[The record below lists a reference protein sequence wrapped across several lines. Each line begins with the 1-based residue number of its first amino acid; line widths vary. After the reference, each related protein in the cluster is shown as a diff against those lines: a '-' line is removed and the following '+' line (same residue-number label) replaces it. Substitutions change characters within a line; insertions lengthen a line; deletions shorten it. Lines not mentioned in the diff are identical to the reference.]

1 MTGEGQA
8 FNVARR
14 FIHIHLSWGKTLR
27 LVQVGICGLGTVGSG
42 TINLLQRNAALI
54 NPRSNCEIVISQ
66 VGARRDNPNCDT
78 SSLDV
83 SRDIFDVAKNPDIDI
98 VVELIG
104 GTTVARDL
112 VMTALENGKHV
123 VTANK
128 ALIAEHGMEIFAYAE
143 SRNLIVAYEA
153 AVAGGIPIIKGLRE
167 GLSGNQV
174 NWIAGI
180 INGTTNFI
188 LTEMDSKGREFSDVL
203 TEAQEKG
210 YAEADPTFDVEG
222 IDAAHK
228 LVILASIAFA
238 MPLDSKQIFTDGIT
252 KLQPQDVSYARELG
266 YAVKHLGIARQTEQ
280 GVEIRVH
287 PTLVPKN
294 CLIAGVDDVLNAVM
308 VNADAVGTTLFSGPG
323 AGAEPT
329 ASSVVADII
338 DVARTMASNPDS
350 WVPALGVKTDA
361 VEPRQILDIQD
372 IETSFYMRFS
382 ALDKPGVLST
392 ITKIMADAGISI
404 EAIVQKEQPATEE
417 YVDVIILTN
426 VTYEKSLD
434 AAVENIEQL
443 ETVRG
448 NVSFI
453 RVEHLDQ

>member
-1 MTGEGQA
+1 
-8 FNVARR
+8 
-14 FIHIHLSWGKTLR
+14 LR
-27 LVQVGICGLGTVGSG
+27 LVKVGICGLGTVGSG
-42 TINLLQRNAALI
+42 TINLLQRNSELI
-54 NPRSNCEIVISQ
+54 NPRSNCEIVVSQ

-78 SSLDV
+78 SALNV
-83 SRDIFDVAKNPDIDI
+83 SRDIFEVAKNPDIDI

-174 NWIAGI
+174 NWMAGI

-188 LTEMDSKGREFSDVL
+188 LSEMDSKGREFSDVL
-203 TEAQEKG
+203 VEAQEKG

-252 KLQPQDVSYARELG
+252 QLQPQDVSYARELG

-287 PTLVPKN
+287 PTLVPKS

-308 VNADAVGTTLFSGPG
+308 VNADAVGTTLFYGPG

-338 DVARTMASNPDS
+338 DVARTMNSSPES

-361 VEPRQILDIQD
+361 VKQRNILDIQD

-392 ITKIMADAGISI
+392 ITTIMADAGISI
-404 EAIVQKEQPATEE
+404 EAIIQKEQPATEE

>member
-1 MTGEGQA
+1 
-8 FNVARR
+8 
-14 FIHIHLSWGKTLR
+14 LR

-54 NPRSNCEIVISQ
+54 NPRSNCEIVISE

-78 SSLDV
+78 SSLNV

-167 GLSGNQV
+167 GLAGNRV

-188 LTEMDSKGREFSDVL
+188 LTEMDSKGRDFSDVL
-203 TEAQEKG
+203 VEAQEKG

-228 LVILASIAFA
+228 LVILASLAFA
-238 MPLDSKQIFTDGIT
+238 MPLDTKQIFTDGIT
-252 KLQPQDVSYARELG
+252 QLQPQDVSYARELG

-287 PTLVPKN
+287 PTLVPKG

-338 DVARTMASNPDS
+338 DVARTMDSSPDS
-350 WVPALGVKTDA
+350 WVPALGVKADA
-361 VEPRQILDIQD
+361 LEARHILDIQD

-382 ALDKPGVLST
+382 ALDKPGVLSN

>member
-1 MTGEGQA
+1 
-8 FNVARR
+8 
-14 FIHIHLSWGKTLR
+14 LR
-27 LVQVGICGLGTVGSG
+27 LVKVGICGLGTVGSG
-42 TINLLQRNAALI
+42 TINLLQRNAQLI
-54 NPRSNCEIVISQ
+54 NPRSNCEIVVSQ

-78 SSLDV
+78 SSLNV

-143 SRNLIVAYEA
+143 SHNLIVAYEA

-167 GLSGNQV
+167 GLSGNRV

-188 LTEMDSKGREFSDVL
+188 LSEMDSKGREFADVL

-228 LVILASIAFA
+228 LVILASIAFS
-238 MPLDSKQIFTDGIT
+238 MPLDTKKIFTDGIT
-252 KLQPQDVSYARELG
+252 QLQPQDVSYARELG

-287 PTLVPKN
+287 PTLVPKS

-308 VNADAVGTTLFSGPG
+308 VSADAVGTTLFYGPG

-338 DVARTMASNPDS
+338 DVARTMDSNPDS
-350 WVPALGVKTDA
+350 WVPALGVKIDA
-361 VEPRQILDIQD
+361 VEERTVLDIQD

-382 ALDKPGVLST
+382 ALDKPGVLSN
-392 ITKIMADAGISI
+392 ITKIMADTGISI
-404 EAIVQKEQPATEE
+404 EAIIQKEQPATEE

-426 VTYEKSLD
+426 VTHEKSLD

-448 NVSFI
+448 KVSFI

>member
-1 MTGEGQA
+1 M
-8 FNVARR
+8 
-14 FIHIHLSWGKTLR
+14 R

-42 TINLLQRNAALI
+42 TINLLQRNSQLI

-78 SSLDV
+78 SSLNV

-112 VMTALENGKHV
+112 VMTALEHGKHV

-167 GLSGNQV
+167 GLAGNQV
-174 NWIAGI
+174 NWMAGI

-188 LTEMDSKGREFSDVL
+188 LSEMDSKGREFADVL

-228 LVILASIAFA
+228 LVIMASLAFA
-238 MPLDSKQIFTDGIT
+238 IPLDTKQIFTDGIT

-266 YAVKHLGIARQTEQ
+266 YAVKHLGIARQTAE

-287 PTLVPKN
+287 PTLVPKA

-308 VNADAVGTTLFSGPG
+308 VNADAVGTTLFYGPG

-338 DVARTMASNPDS
+338 DVARTMDSNPDS

-361 VEPRQILDIQD
+361 VVPRVILDIQD

-382 ALDKPGVLST
+382 ALDKPGVLSN

-434 AAVENIEQL
+434 AAVENIEKL

-448 NVSFI
+448 SVSFI

>member
-1 MTGEGQA
+1 M
-8 FNVARR
+8 
-14 FIHIHLSWGKTLR
+14 R

-42 TINLLQRNAALI
+42 TINLLQRNLALI

-66 VGARRDNPNCDT
+66 VGARRDNPLCDI
-78 SSLDV
+78 SSLNV
-83 SRDIFDVAKNPDIDI
+83 TRDIFDVAKNPDIDI

-128 ALIAEHGMEIFAYAE
+128 ALIAEHGMDIFAYAE

-167 GLSGNQV
+167 GLAGNRV
-174 NWIAGI
+174 NWMAGI

-188 LTEMDSKGREFSDVL
+188 LTEMDSKGRKFADVL

-238 MPLDSKQIFTDGIT
+238 VPLDSKQIFTDGIT
-252 KLQPQDVSYARELG
+252 QLQPQDVSYARELG

-287 PTLVPKN
+287 PTLVPKS

-338 DVARTMASNPDS
+338 DVARTMDSNPDS

-361 VEPRQILDIQD
+361 VEPRHILDIQD

-382 ALDKPGVLST
+382 ALDKPGVLSN

-448 NVSFI
+448 SVSFI

>member
-1 MTGEGQA
+1 
-8 FNVARR
+8 
-14 FIHIHLSWGKTLR
+14 LR

-42 TINLLQRNAALI
+42 TINLLQRNSKLI

-78 SSLDV
+78 SSLNV

-112 VMTALENGKHV
+112 VMTALEHGKHV

-167 GLSGNQV
+167 GLAGNQV
-174 NWIAGI
+174 NWMAGI

-188 LTEMDSKGREFSDVL
+188 LSEMDSKGREFADVL

-228 LVILASIAFA
+228 LVIMASLAFA
-238 MPLDSKQIFTDGIT
+238 IPLDTKQIFTDGIT

-266 YAVKHLGIARQTEQ
+266 YAVKHLGIARQTAE

-287 PTLVPKN
+287 PTLVPKA

-308 VNADAVGTTLFSGPG
+308 VNADAVGTTLFYGPG

-338 DVARTMASNPDS
+338 DVARTMDSNPDS

-361 VEPRQILDIQD
+361 VVPRVILDIQD

-382 ALDKPGVLST
+382 ALDKPGVLSN

-434 AAVENIEQL
+434 AAVENIEKL

-448 NVSFI
+448 SVSFI